1 MTHETLSTN
10 AASQASDEEKP
21 DSPYLPHSPIQEQH
35 IDFLLEEEFA
45 CNQAF
50 LHFFLKE
57 ARTNFIAPLN
67 HPDHTAPLMPCET
80 WSCKAVRSATTSVG
94 ETDVLIIYKPA
105 QAHGLRVAI
114 LIEDKIRAGFQDDQ
128 PERYHIRGV
137 EGQKSEQWDSFFTCL
152 VAPQKYG
159 TGNAG
164 FDTRVSLE
172 TIRSFFSAKDHRT
185 QFKAGVFERALKNFH
200 ATGVQKLD
208 AAMTTFRA
216 FYAHE
221 AEQCFKPDE
230 VEWDKPRDAW
240 WDDNWFTFTQ
250 AEFPA
255 GAKIVYKPKM
265 GSVELCYANADAS
278 SLQELLAKC
287 SDADG
292 IAIKPMR
299 KSAAFCTIVKP
310 IDEFSKPEDVRH
322 LVQESFIAVRKL
334 LVFYAANKHL
344 LRVKFGG

>member
-1 MTHETLSTN
+1 MTHQTLSTHT
-10 AASQASDEEKP
+10 ASRASDEERA
-21 DSPYLPHSPIQEQH
+21 DSLSLPHSPIQEQH
-35 IDFLLEEEFA
+35 IDFLLEEEFTS
-45 CNQAF
+45 NQAF

-57 ARTNFIAPLN
+57 AGKNFIAPWN
-67 HPDHTAPLMPCET
+67 DSDHAARLVPSEARSCE
-80 WSCKAVRSATTSVG
+80 AVRSATTRTG
-94 ETDVLIIYKPA
+94 ETDVLIIYEPA
-105 QAHGLRVAI
+105 HAPGSQVAI
-114 LIEDKIRAGFQDDQ
+114 LIEDKIRAGFQKDQ
-128 PERYHIRGV
+128 AKRYRERGE
-137 EGQKSEQWDSFFTCL
+137 EGQQGKQWDSYFTCL

-159 TGNAG
+159 KDNAG

-172 TIRSFFSAKDHRT
+172 TIRSFFSADDHRT
-185 QFKAGVFERALKNFH
+185 QFKAGVFERALKHFA

-208 AAMTTFRA
+208 AAMTIFRA

-221 AEQCFKPDE
+221 AEQFLKPGE

-255 GAKIVYKPKM
+255 GAKIFYKPKM

-278 SLQELLAKC
+278 SLQELLTKC

-299 KSAAFCTIVKP
+299 KSAAFCMIVKP
-310 IDEFSKPEDVRH
+310 IHDFTKPEDVRH

-334 LVFYAANKHL
+334 LVFHAANKHL

>member
-1 MTHETLSTN
+1 MTHEPLSTL
-10 AASQASDEEKP
+10 ATSQASDDEMP
-21 DSPYLPHSPIQEQH
+21 DSNSLPHSPIQEEH

-57 ARTNFIAPLN
+57 AGKNFIAPWNDPVHAARLV
-67 HPDHTAPLMPCET
+67 PCET
-80 WSCKAVRSATTSVG
+80 WSCQAVRSVTTSAG
-94 ETDVLIIYKPA
+94 ETDVLIIYES
-105 QAHGLRVAI
+105 AHATGSQVAI
-114 LIEDKIRAGFQDDQ
+114 LIEDKIRAGFQKDQ
-128 PERYHIRGV
+128 AKRYRERGEEWQQGKR
-137 EGQKSEQWDSFFTCL
+137 WNSFFTCL

-159 TGNAG
+159 KDNAG
-164 FDTRVSLE
+164 FDTRVTLE
-172 TIRSFFSAKDHRT
+172 TIRSFFSANDHRT
-185 QFKAGVFERALKNFH
+185 QFKAGVFERALEHFD

-216 FYAHE
+216 FYADE
-221 AEQCFKPDE
+221 AKQFFEPGE

-240 WDDNWFTFTQ
+240 WDDNWFTFSQ

-255 GAKIVYKPKM
+255 GAKIFYKPKM

-278 SLQELLAKC
+278 SLKELLTKC

-334 LVFYAANKHL
+334 LAFYAANMPL